1 MVNKAK
7 KYELKTPDG
16 VISYSRKSSFLK
28 RLKQEAESWSWLLKV
43 YEGNQNHHIIT
54 LRDYMR
60 FRKMFSIFE
69 NLEEYAKTS
78 TEGVNITI
86 DKFGDQYGEILP
98 LSSSLLGS
106 HIIRSYEKGSTETA
120 IMVLCGAMFKR
131 GVERNT
137 RQQIDQNAHGLVA
150 SCITAAVAVE
160 IMEDIGLPNRL
171 KEEADATL
179 VDIRNEI
186 DDASKLITAKE
197 LELAS
202 LSRTAEGVFEKIRK
216 TEGRKIALSS
226 KLFQRAIRGN
236 DALQK
241 LFLEQM
247 RYRAPVQLWEERF
260 KEHIGN
266 SQRAI
271 WVFYL
276 GAVLYSACLISIVY
290 FNFSRISALLNDY
303 SSPSVVL
310 LITVSTLIT
319 SFVLWV
325 LRYQMKV
332 HLSERHLA
340 RDAQERKAFAE
351 TFLALREDKSVSGD
365 QEAIVMQSLFR
376 PTQDGIIKDDTNI
389 DLTPTGL
396 FSKLLSGKN

>member
-1 MVNKAK
+1 
-7 KYELKTPDG
+7 
-16 VISYSRKSSFLK
+16 
-28 RLKQEAESWSWLLKV
+28 
-43 YEGNQNHHIIT
+43 
-54 LRDYMR
+54 MR